1 MEILYSCLKKG
12 IGQLFLKEGIKGFDQ
27 RKREKGSWL
36 GIQERSTFLHMDYHI
51 WVLAWEKRYSLH
63 LPYMGI
69 GRWKQQIDRFES
81 CQLEELNDLL
91 FVGWT

>member
-51 WVLAWEKRYSLH
+51 WVLAW
-63 LPYMGI
+63 
-69 GRWKQQIDRFES
+69 
-81 CQLEELNDLL
+81 
-91 FVGWT
+91 